1 MKTPQVAT
9 EIIQPREEED
19 VSQGDCSKGEA
30 RDDFHLIL
38 DNLKGRTNW
47 RNGRNFFLI
56 KRDFIEI
63 QKLFFKITRCHNK
76 MHSPDYI

>member
-1 MKTPQVAT
+1 MKTPQVT
-9 EIIQPREEED
+9 DEIIQPREEED

-38 DNLKGRTNW
+38 DNLKGRRNW

-56 KRDFIEI
+56 KRFYRNSEI
-63 QKLFFKITRCHNK
+63 IF
-76 MHSPDYI
+76 